1 MTTPK
6 LGFVEEHQSDIQGVL
21 NCYDRVILTG
31 TLPQWCYA
39 EGMTTYLKAQGI
51 KIFEYLKFVM
61 PLREDLRA
69 HAEALATAHGL
80 AIEFVCKKHFD
91 KEKRIQQILKNR
103 GAHAGLVHIFSAMES
118 CTAYKP
124 WYDQATKQTYLK
136 YADGKCLHYYFYFI
150 DEELG
155 LCYLRV
161 PTWSPFR
168 LQFYFNGHSFLRQAL
183 HRKGIAFEP
192 LDNAFLQIADFERAN
207 QIAWR
212 FRIDKLHRKLDRLAQ
227 HYCPFLK
234 TLKLSYH
241 WSIMQAEYATDIV
254 FKNQKALQALYAP
267 LLEILIHSVKPE
279 NIASF
284 LGQKLH
290 GNYQGEMG
298 NNFNVRLLGTR
309 IKHRM
314 GPTTIKMYDKGGIIL
329 RIEVTVNDVS
339 FFQAYREVRHRD
351 GSRELKWAKMRKSIY
366 SLPALQELLSASTRR
381 YLEFLSALQ
390 TPALGVP
397 LLQRVTQAVVEKNH
411 SYKGFNVL
419 AEEDANVLRLLVR
432 GEFTISGFTARDWR
446 LLLTDKT
453 RGQISRLLKRLRV
466 HGFIKK
472 VGRRYKYY
480 LTQFGRQVAT
490 MALKLRELVV
500 IPQLAH
506 VVV

>member
-1 MTTPK
+1 MSATK
-6 LGFVEEHQSDIQGVL
+6 LGFLEEHQRGIHGVL

-39 EGMTTYLKAQGI
+39 EGMTAYLKAHEI
-51 KIFEYLKFVM
+51 KIFDYLKFVM
-61 PLREDLRA
+61 PLREELRA
-69 HAEALATAHGL
+69 NAEALAQAHDL
-80 AIEFVCKKHFD
+80 QIEFVRKKHFD
-91 KEKRIQQILKNR
+91 KEKRVQQILKTR
-103 GAHAGLVHIFSAMES
+103 GEHPGLVHIFSAMES

-124 WYDQATKQTYLK
+124 WYDQTTKHTSLK
-136 YADGKCLHYYFYFI
+136 YTDGKCLHYYFYFI
-150 DEELG
+150 DDELG

-161 PTWSPFR
+161 PTWAPFR
-168 LQFYFNGHSFLRQAL
+168 LQFYFNGHSALRNAL
-183 HRKGIAFEP
+183 HRKDIAFEP
-192 LDNAFLQIADFERAN
+192 LDNAFLHIADFERAN
-207 QIAWR
+207 EMAWR

-227 HYCPFLK
+227 RYCPVLK

-254 FKNQKALQALYAP
+254 FKRQSDLQALYAP
-267 LLEILIHSVKPE
+267 LLESLIHSVKPE

-290 GNYQGEMG
+290 GNYRGEMG
-298 NNFNVRLLGTR
+298 NNFNVRVMGTR

-339 FFQAYREVRHRD
+339 FFQEYREVRHRD
-351 GSRELKWAKMRKSIY
+351 GRRELKWANMRKSIY
-366 SLPALQELLSASTRR
+366 SLPTLQTLLAASTRR
-381 YLEFLSALQ
+381 YLEFISAFE

-397 LLQRVTQAVVEKNH
+397 LLQRVTQVVVEKNH
-411 SYKGFNVL
+411 SYKGFNLL

-432 GEFTISGFTARDWR
+432 GEFAIRGFSTRDWR

-472 VGRRYKYY
+472 VGKRYRYY

-500 IPQLAH
+500 IPQLAQAAA
-506 VVV
+506 